1 MLDVRRLRLLRELA
15 HRNTIAAVAAALAYT
30 PSAVS
35 QQLSSLERE
44 AGVRLLERSGRRV
57 VLTPAALALVEHTE
71 VVLERLEQASAALAS
86 MREGLSGP
94 LRIGVFPSA
103 ARTVIPPALAALAV
117 RHPHLEPRVQEI
129 DPAAVGGALRTGE
142 LDVALVHSYDFVAD
156 PPEPGL
162 DTKHLFDERMFVAA
176 PRDFTSLPGEGDP
189 LGRWRDAPWIVA
201 PTATRCGTMTIRACE
216 AAGFRPRVRHVVDDF
231 STVLALVGVACGVAL
246 VPQLA
251 TEEPVPDVV
260 LTPVPMKRSTLGA
273 CRRGSGAHP
282 AIAAFLQA
290 VRPPAGR
297 RTGHPDVRA
306 RARTADTS
314 AQEPSA

>member
-15 HRNTIAAVAAALAYT
+15 HRHTIAAVAAALSYT

-86 MREGLSGP
+86 MRDGLSGP

-103 ARTVIPPALAALAV
+103 ARTVIPPAIAALAD
-117 RHPHLEPRVQEI
+117 RHPHLEPSVREI
-129 DPAAVGGALRTGE
+129 DPAAVADALRSGE

-162 DTKHLFDERMFVAA
+162 DTTHLFDERMFVAA
-176 PRDFTSLPGEGDP
+176 PRGLDPRPGEDDP

-201 PTATRCGTMTIRACE
+201 PTATRCGTMTLRACE
-216 AAGFRPRVRHVVDDF
+216 GAGFRPNVRHVVDDF
-231 STVLALVGVACGVAL
+231 STVLALVGVGCGVAL
-246 VPQLA
+246 VPELA
-251 TEEPVPDVV
+251 AVEPALGVV

-273 CRRGSGAHP
+273 CRRGSGTHP
-282 AIAAFLQA
+282 AIAAFLQI
-290 VRPPAGR
+290 VTR
-297 RTGHPDVRA
+297 RR
-306 RARTADTS
+306 S
-314 AQEPSA
+314 SEP